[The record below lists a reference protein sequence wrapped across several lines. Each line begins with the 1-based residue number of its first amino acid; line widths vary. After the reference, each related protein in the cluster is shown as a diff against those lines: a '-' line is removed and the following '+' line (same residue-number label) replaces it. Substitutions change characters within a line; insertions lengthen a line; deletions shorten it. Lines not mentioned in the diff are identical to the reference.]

1 MGFSKACFAKQKQA
15 QPNGIQF
22 GQKKIKHYLIK

>member
-1 MGFSKACFAKQKQA
+1 MGFSKACYAKQKQA

-22 GQKKIKHYLIK
+22 GQKKSNII